1 MEAALPHIDVVTLY
15 NRAVAGLKDEHD
27 IQLFCGLMVSKL
39 IVLEPGETV
48 QRLDSIAECFRATLS
63 TKPKANAIKQEV
75 EKAEEAVK
83 GVLRITAQLRRAFP
97 NAANTSALP
106 SSSTVSAST
115 SASGGDSKQQQ
126 ILHPAWKSYWD
137 WVRSEHGAQIRQL
150 DQELISAAA
159 AAAAAAAANGN
170 ANSNI
175 PITTTIITNNTSG
188 NAGNSLDGSGP
199 R

>member
-1 MEAALPHIDVVTLY
+1 MTLY
-15 NRAVAGLKDEHD
+15 DRTVAGLNDEHD

-63 TKPKANAIKQEV
+63 TKPKSNAIKQEV

-83 GVLRITAQLRRAFP
+83 GVLKITAQLRRAFP
-97 NAANTSALP
+97 NAANPSAFP
-106 SSSTVSAST
+106 SSSTSSTST
-115 SASGGDSKQQQ
+115 SAFGGDQSQQQ

-170 ANSNI
+170 AIS
-175 PITTTIITNNTSG
+175 TATAIITNSTG
-188 NAGNSLDGSGP
+188 GATGNSLNGTGP
-199 R
+199 C